1 MASKYG
7 NAKPIYKGIEFDSGL
22 EMLRYR
28 FLERKLKAGQITEL
42 RRQVR
47 YPLIPAQFKH
57 PFYITNGNGKK
68 MPEPGKEGAVSYIAD
83 FVYKRNGVE
92 VVEDAKGVR
101 TDVYIIKRKLMLY
114 FHGITIYEVE
124 NPAAPLGGG
133 AKKDE

>member
-7 NAKPIYKGIEFDSGL
+7 NAKPTYKGIEFDSGL

-68 MPEPGKEGAVSYIAD
+68 MPEPGKEVWAY
-83 FVYKRNGVE
+83 
-92 VVEDAKGVR
+92 
-101 TDVYIIKRKLMLY
+101 
-114 FHGITIYEVE
+114 YEGKALVICG
-124 NPAAPLGGG
+124 PAPLVNFLQERLGKGDRYPASFALG
-133 AKKDE
+133 SLRKTIKFQPIC

>member
-7 NAKPIYKGIEFDSGL
+7 NVSVTYKGIKFASGL

-28 FLERKLKAGQITEL
+28 FLEKKLKSGAITDL
-42 RRQVR
+42 RRQVH
-47 YPLIPAQFKH
+47 YQLIPAQYKR
-57 PFYITNGNGKK
+57 PFYITNGEGKK
-68 MPEPGKEGAVSYIAD
+68 MPEPEKEPPVSYVAD

-92 VVEDAKGVR
+92 VVEDAKGTR
-101 TDVYIIKRKLMLY
+101 TDVYIIKRKMMLF